1 MNRVIQIYQSAHY
14 ISLHETGKFGGGTTH
29 RCPGVFQIECGD
41 KPVDNVGFFVR
52 TKKGDVVIGAPS
64 GRVRIYGK
72 TVDIVASGSDSKTG
86 NVNIVST
93 NKTTVNAKKL
103 DLIGTAGAT
112 LSSSA
117 NVYVTASN
125 ILYLSGAFVKGGTGG
140 ILGGL
145 GGLPRIL
152 TNNGPSE
159 LIQTIQ
165 KLFDIA
171 S

>member
-1 MNRVIQIYQSAHY
+1 MFMLQH
-14 ISLHETGKFGGGTTH
+14 L
-29 RCPGVFQIECGD
+29 
-41 KPVDNVGFFVR
+41 
-52 TKKGDVVIGAPS
+52 
-64 GRVRIYGK
+64 
-72 TVDIVASGSDSKTG
+72 
-86 NVNIVST
+86 
-93 NKTTVNAKKL
+93 
-103 DLIGTAGAT
+103 
-112 LSSSA
+112 
-117 NVYVTASN
+117 

-159 LIQTIQ
+159 LIQTVQ